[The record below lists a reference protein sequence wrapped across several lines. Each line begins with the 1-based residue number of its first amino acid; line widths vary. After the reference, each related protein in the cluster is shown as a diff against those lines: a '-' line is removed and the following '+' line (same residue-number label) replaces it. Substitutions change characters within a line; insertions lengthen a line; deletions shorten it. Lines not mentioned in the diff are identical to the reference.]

1 MEEQKSYIPVV
12 TILLVAV
19 NVIVYLYTEM
29 TGSSLETNHMIE
41 MGAMYEPLFVRG
53 GEYYRILTHFFLHFG
68 AEHLGNNMISLI
80 VLGYAIEGKIGR
92 VRFLILYFVSGILAG
107 FSSIVYNIITAN
119 KNVVSCGASGAIYGL
134 LGALVVILII
144 KRKGIKRELPR
155 FLLFLFLSVYS
166 GMQDVTIDGAAHIG
180 GLVTGFITCGFMCF
194 GSHRLR
200 ERIRV
205 S

>member
-1 MEEQKSYIPVV
+1 MDEQKSYIPVV
-12 TILLVAV
+12 TILLVAA
-19 NVIVYLYTEM
+19 NVIVYFYTEM
-29 TGSSLETNHMIE
+29 TGSSLEVNHMIE
-41 MGAMYEPLFVRG
+41 MGAMYEPLFARG

-80 VLGYAIEGKIGR
+80 VLGYAIEGKIGKI
-92 VRFLILYFVSGILAG
+92 RFLILYFVSGILAG

-119 KNVVSCGASGAIYGL
+119 ETVVSCGASGAIYGL

-155 FLLFLFLSVYS
+155 FLLFLLLSAYS
-166 GMQDVTIDGAAHIG
+166 GMQDATIDGAAHIG
-180 GLVTGFITCGFMCF
+180 GLVTGFIACGLMCL